1 MGRKEASV
9 DWTKYYSFISYN
21 GSRLY
26 ASRYPKI
33 RSTYWPI
40 LVEVRKHKFTLIAH
54 FTDSECQKSKRENVG
69 SSPKKYTIVED
80 IDVSQ
85 HRYQKERK
93 AHLNQ
98 RFSRERACFS
108 LPKKL
113 LWPVECFAPL
123 FSCYSRN
130 CFKSDSTQPLLF
142 YLAAVEWGKAF

>member
-9 DWTKYYSFISYN
+9 DWTKYYSFISYK

-80 IDVSQ
+80 IDVAQ

-123 FSCYSRN
+123 FSCYSR
-130 CFKSDSTQPLLF
+130 FKIVSKVTQCNF
-142 YLAAVEWGKAF
+142 YFFCSC